1 MASITSYRKTY
12 QRWLKQYEKQAYKEL
27 RKAFKKW
34 GDSIPFS
41 MMTEQNYEQM
51 VDVVVLESPMVIAY
65 EKLYTD
71 IGLVHGKRTGRQIN
85 KELKFFKPGDFE
97 SEFIKNIRN
106 FLLTTNMGERITSVE
121 GTYIS
126 TIQKLL
132 ANRLEDGKTIAEA
145 SREIEKI
152 VKKPNFYR
160 WQAERIARTETT
172 TAANFAAVEANEV
185 TDFVMEKVWISGSDS
200 RVRRTPPNEYD
211 HQDLN
216 GKTVDPKEA
225 FTTSRGEML
234 MFPGDTNGSAGNI
247 INCRCSVAFRPVRD
261 ANGDLIEKTK

>member
-34 GDSIPFS
+34 GNSIPFS

-106 FLLTTNMGERITSVE
+106 FLLTANMSERITSVE

-185 TDFVMEKVWISGSDS
+185 TDFVMEKVWISGSDN

-216 GKTVDPKEA
+216 GKTVGPKEA
-225 FTTSRGEML
+225 FKTSRGEML